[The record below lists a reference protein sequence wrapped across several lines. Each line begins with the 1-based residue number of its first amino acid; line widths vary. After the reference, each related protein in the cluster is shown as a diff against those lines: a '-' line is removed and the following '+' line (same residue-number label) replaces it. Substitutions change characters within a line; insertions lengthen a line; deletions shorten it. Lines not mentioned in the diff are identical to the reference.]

1 VSNNT
6 SEEET
11 LNLEIRKFLKR
22 VGISSQREIEM
33 AVRQARQHGKVK
45 GDEVLRVEMVLTIP
59 SLDVMHRI
67 DGEIAVGP

>member
-1 VSNNT
+1 VT
-6 SEEET
+6 TTTPEDET

-33 AVRQARQHGKVK
+33 AVHQARQHGRLT

-59 SLDVMHRI
+59 SLDLMHRI
-67 DGEIAVGP
+67 DGEIVVGS